1 MIKKL
6 LLSAT
11 FLTTAL
17 FSSLNHSIYSQAV
30 NTVELETLNQGQVK
44 NIIRVNSEN
53 ELPKDGT
60 TYTLVY
66 SKQHCK
72 LPDEPEKTSEVTT
85 GTSQNTT
92 TVTSQEVTTTS
103 SSTTET
109 QKQTTESAPQTT
121 TFTSILKNQVKQSLP
136 QTGTQK
142 SVTVVLTAGVSVG
155 LAFLMIRYHKK
166 KVWMVLLITA
176 SVTSLYNLRNVMAQN
191 ETKVTTTTVT
201 TFVPTSDHCLYGYI
215 IIPNTSETTKSST
228 EKGQPEILD
237 KPEFTTEKGVPET
250 QSELPEYVGTSTEA
264 TVTTAT
270 TTTSTE
276 PTTTVVTSAEPIFES
291 SEVESTEDATTTEA
305 TSSTTS
311 TNSK

>member
-17 FSSLNHSIYSQAV
+17 FTGLNYSIYAQAV

-85 GTSQNTT
+85 
-92 TVTSQEVTTTS
+92 TS

-109 QKQTTESAPQTT
+109 QKKTTDSAPQTT
-121 TFTSILKNQVKQSLP
+121 TTFTTVLKNQVKQSLP

-142 SVTVVLTAGVSVG
+142 SVAVVLTAGVLVG
-155 LAFLMIRYHKK
+155 LAFLMIKYHKK

-191 ETKVTTTTVT
+191 ETKVTTIPVT

-215 IIPNTSETTKSST
+215 IIPNTSETTKITT

-237 KPEFTTEKGVPET
+237 KPEFTAEKGQPEVLDKPEFTTEKGLPET
-250 QSELPEYVGTSTEA
+250 QSELPEYVGTATEP

-276 PTTTVVTSAEPIFES
+276 PTTP
-291 SEVESTEDATTTEA
+291 TEATTEATTTTTEA
-305 TSSTTS
+305 TTTTTTTTTEAS
-311 TNSK
+311 TNN

>member
-1 MIKKL
+1 MKKL
-6 LLSAT
+6 ILSVM
-11 FLTTAL
+11 FIFTAL

-72 LPDEPEKTSEVTT
+72 LPDEPEKTSELTT

-142 SVTVVLTAGVSVG
+142 SVTVVLTAGVLVG

>member
-17 FSSLNHSIYSQAV
+17 FTGLNYSIYAQAV

-85 GTSQNTT
+85 
-92 TVTSQEVTTTS
+92 TS

-109 QKQTTESAPQTT
+109 QKKTTDSAPQTT
-121 TFTSILKNQVKQSLP
+121 TFTTVLKNQVKQSLP

-142 SVTVVLTAGVSVG
+142 SVAVVLTAGVLVG
-155 LAFLMIRYHKK
+155 LAFLMIKYHKK

-191 ETKVTTTTVT
+191 ETKVTTIPVT

-215 IIPNTSETTKSST
+215 IIPNTSETTKITT

-237 KPEFTTEKGVPET
+237 KPEFTAEKGQPEVLDKPEFTTEKGLPET
-250 QSELPEYVGTSTEA
+250 QSELPEYVGTATEP

-276 PTTTVVTSAEPIFES
+276 PTTP
-291 SEVESTEDATTTEA
+291 TEATTEATTTTTTTEA
-305 TSSTTS
+305 S
-311 TNSK
+311 TNN

>member
-1 MIKKL
+1 MKKL
-6 LLSAT
+6 ILSVM
-11 FLTTAL
+11 FIFTAL

-72 LPDEPEKTSEVTT
+72 LPDEPEKTSELTT

-142 SVTVVLTAGVSVG
+142 SVTVVLTAGVLVG

-215 IIPNTSETTKSST
+215 IIPNTSETTKSSK

>member
-6 LLSAT
+6 ILSAT

-17 FSSLNHSIYSQAV
+17 FSGLNYSIYAQAA
-30 NTVELETLNQGQVK
+30 NAVELETLNQGQVK

-85 GTSQNTT
+85 GTSQNITT
-92 TVTSQEVTTTS
+92 ATTSTSTSQEVTTTS

-109 QKQTTESAPQTT
+109 QKKTTESAPQTT
-121 TFTSILKNQVKQSLP
+121 TTFTTVLKNQVKQSLP

-142 SVTVVLTAGVSVG
+142 SVTVILTAGVLVA
-155 LAFLMIRYHKK
+155 LAFLMIKYHKK

-215 IIPNTSETTKSST
+215 IIPNTSETTKIST
-228 EKGQPEILD
+228 EKGQPEILDKPEFTAEKGQPEVLD

-250 QSELPEYVGTSTEA
+250 QSELPEYVGTATEPITEA
-264 TVTTAT
+264 
-270 TTTSTE
+270 E
-276 PTTTVVTSAEPIFES
+276 PTTTTEFEP
-291 SEVESTEDATTTEA
+291 TTTIA
-305 TSSTTS
+305 SA
-311 TNSK
+311 NN